1 MTLRVGIISANWGA
15 FAHLPAWRAI
25 PGVEVVGICTSRRET
40 AESAAARYGIDRAF
54 WSALEMAADAD
65 IDIVDCGTRPS
76 VREPLVLASL
86 RNGKHVY
93 NAVPFAASLDGARTL
108 RDAWRDSGTIAVVD
122 AFSEWLPAHRLAKEM
137 LDGGFLGRPFG
148 GTCVFNMSL
157 FNTLNMRFPY
167 NWFAQSG
174 LGVSAVRNLG
184 SHALHMLTYLF
195 GEVQELVAH
204 DGRLL
209 DEWRSPDGQTIKAE
223 TNDFADMLLRFT
235 SGLVIQFQ
243 ASWNAPLGRGWYLDM
258 FGSNGRIVLEAPSF
272 PTCRDTTLHAGKL
285 GAAGL
290 ERIEIPPRLLQ
301 TSAVAIDADCEIQPS
316 YPMALSMNAM
326 VEAIRGEGKARPDF
340 EQGWQVERLQEAV
353 RCSAAERR
361 WVGLG
366 EIIP

>member
-1 MTLRVGIISANWGA
+1 
-15 FAHLPAWRAI
+15 
-25 PGVEVVGICTSRRET
+25 
-40 AESAAARYGIDRAF
+40 
-54 WSALEMAADAD
+54 MAADAD

-76 VREPLVLASL
+76 VREPMVLAAL
-86 RNGKHVY
+86 KNGKHVY

-108 RDAWRDSGTIAVVD
+108 RDAWRDSGTVAAVD

-137 LDGGFLGRPFG
+137 LDGGYLGRPFG

-157 FNTLNMRFPY
+157 FNTLNLRFPY

-195 GEVQELVAH
+195 GEVQELIAH

-209 DEWRSPDGQTIKAE
+209 DEWRSPDGQIIKAE
-223 TNDFADMLLRFT
+223 TNDFADMLLRFS
-235 SGLVIQFQ
+235 SGLIIQFQ
-243 ASWNAPLGRGWYLDM
+243 VSWNAPLGRGWYLDV
-258 FGSNGRIVLEAPSF
+258 FGSNGRIVLQAPSF

-285 GAAGL
+285 GAVGL
-290 ERIEIPPRLLQ
+290 ERIEIPARLLR
-301 TSAVAIDADCEIQPS
+301 TSAVAIDAGCEIQPS

-326 VEAIRGEGKARPDF
+326 VQAIRGEGQARPDF

-353 RCSAAERR
+353 RRSAAERR

-366 EIIP
+366 EIVS